1 MVENIITF
9 VISVCR
15 RFGSPSLSTSGLL
28 NVIFMGFPSG
38 ALVSEGQFGLFTN
51 VSRVTAFQ
59 ETKTAVTTSPAVV
72 ILSSQRSAELRNQ
85 NPPAEMLDPVNIN
98 YLWSKLLLLIPTVW
112 YKIIFRTIPHL

>member
-1 MVENIITF
+1 
-9 VISVCR
+9 
-15 RFGSPSLSTSGLL
+15 
-28 NVIFMGFPSG
+28 MGFPSG